1 MVDVTLSAAQR
12 NTVLQLQNT
21 VGLINRTNDRLSTG
35 LKVASPIDD
44 ARVFFEAQALSNR
57 ANDFSERRDAI
68 DQGVSAVSGALEAT
82 ESIEALVRQAD
93 GIVTSARSATGSEL
107 NSLQTQ
113 FNEVLNQIDDLT
125 ADTTFQ
131 GLNLINGTG
140 ESLDVQFSNLTTSV
154 LNVASVD
161 LTTASTGLNISSGA
175 NFTVSSTLDSTL
187 DALAL
192 QIDNALTSLSA
203 EAQTLGSNV
212 GILQTRLD
220 FTDNQVNVL
229 QGAADKLTLADITEE
244 GANLVAL
251 QTRQQLGISA
261 LAFAGQSEQSVL
273 SLFR

>member
-21 VGLINRTNDRLSTG
+21 VNLINRTNDRLSTG

-57 ANDFSERRDAI
+57 ANDFSERRDSI

-82 ESIEALVRQAD
+82 EAIEALVRQAD

-107 NSLQTQ
+107 SSLETQ
-113 FNEVLNQIDDLT
+113 FNEVLAQIDDLT

-154 LNVASVD
+154 LNIASVD

-220 FTDNQVNVL
+220 FTDKQVNVL
-229 QGAADKLTLADITEE
+229 QGAADKLTLADTTEE

-261 LAFAGQSEQSVL
+261 LAFAGQAEQSVL

>member
-1 MVDVTLSAAQR
+1 MADITLSAAQR

-21 VGLINRTNDRLSTG
+21 VNLVNRTNDRLSTG
-35 LKVASPIDD
+35 LRVASPIDD

-82 ESIEALVRQAD
+82 TSIEALVRQAD
-93 GIVTSARSATGSEL
+93 GIATAARSATGTEL
-107 NSLQTQ
+107 TALENQ
-113 FNEVLNQIDDLT
+113 FNEVLNQIDDIA

-140 ESLDVQFSNLTTSV
+140 STLDVQFSNLTTSV
-154 LNVASVD
+154 LSIASVD
-161 LTTASTGLNISSGA
+161 LRTNTTGLDISSA
-175 NFTVSSTLDSTL
+175 ADFSLTSVL
-187 DALAL
+187 DATA
-192 QIDNALTSLSA
+192 QEIDAALTTLA
-203 EAQTLGSNV
+203 GEAQALGSNV
-212 GILQTRLD
+212 GILQTRLE